1 MTPFDDLCIDISPK
15 TKKKTSHKQLY
26 SNLKKYSHFADCVI
40 IYSVYLYFSFGIN
53 LRDFLIFIIYRNIKT
68 ERGNFRLACLYLCI
82 HVEQSSSCQFFTNW
96 IRRERASYI
105 YSLLSLLGALFINI
119 YSGIKA
125 LCMHISSSSLSIS
138 LLSNMII
145 NY

>member
-68 ERGNFRLACLYLCI
+68 ERGNDFVWHVYIYAFMLNNLQVASFSQIGYEGRELPTFLPCLACL
-82 HVEQSSSCQFFTNW
+82 V
-96 IRRERASYI
+96 
-105 YSLLSLLGALFINI
+105 LSL
-119 YSGIKA
+119 
-125 LCMHISSSSLSIS
+125 
-138 LLSNMII
+138 
-145 NY
+145 